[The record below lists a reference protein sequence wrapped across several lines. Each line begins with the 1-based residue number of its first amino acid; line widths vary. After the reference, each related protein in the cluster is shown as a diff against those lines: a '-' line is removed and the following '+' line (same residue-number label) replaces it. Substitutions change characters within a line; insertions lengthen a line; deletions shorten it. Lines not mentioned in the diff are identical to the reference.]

1 VLSGVLGYHERLI
14 MKIEYVVELFDSEN
28 LERNLR
34 CMSKLEHMLDDKRN
48 PPPPE
53 LFTFSDDLPIGGK
66 IKVTLEIVE
75 G

>member
-1 VLSGVLGYHERLI
+1 
-14 MKIEYVVELFDSEN
+14 MKIEYIVELFDSEN

>member
-1 VLSGVLGYHERLI
+1 MLSGVLGYHERLI